1 MKIKW
6 YTNACVRISSEKG
19 TNILCDPWVNPGA
32 FLGSWYHWPPIPED
46 LEESLLAEP
55 CNGIYISHLHPDH
68 YDPKFISKFVKLRP
82 GIPIYIAQ
90 FAHGWLKRS
99 LESIAKDF
107 TQVIEVPTLIDVEI
121 EDDLSFKIFAA
132 DTCNPLICGSNIPCQ
147 SEPSLRGIDSI
158 AVFSADN
165 AKIVNANDAMGVS
178 LIPKIAAN
186 VGSADLIMG
195 HYGGAS
201 PFPQC
206 FPDVED
212 KISAR
217 NKVVETACKML
228 VSAATA
234 INAKSVMPFAGQ
246 YVLAGNLVDLNNF
259 RATIPLDQAVN
270 YLKTLSDKEIV
281 SVMPGGEINLLT
293 KTKTPDYS
301 EPNLEV
307 TNKYFSKISKVR
319 FPYQKDRT
327 KEWVNPSADLLFAA
341 EKVLTKSKSA
351 KILIKNSFIIGDS
364 NNKVTINLDPSH
376 SESSVEYLGIPK
388 FENVTEILIPTE
400 LLRNL
405 TLRKRNY
412 LGFTSM
418 HWNQADVGSHFIWK
432 RKGIFDLSSH
442 MLLNFF
448 GT

>member
-6 YTNACVRISSEKG
+6 YANACVRISSDKG

-32 FLGSWYHWPPIPED
+32 FLGSWYHWPPVPPDYEK
-46 LEESLLAEP
+46 SLLTEP

-68 YDPKFISKFVKLRP
+68 YDPKFISKFVKLNP

-99 LESIAKDF
+99 LESVAKGF
-107 TQVIEVPTLIDVEI
+107 THVVEIPTLTQFQVS
-121 EDDLSFKIFAA
+121 DDLSFKLFAA

-158 AVFSADN
+158 AVFYADN
-165 AKIVNANDAMGVS
+165 AKVVNANDAMGVS

-186 VGSADLIMG
+186 VGKADLIMG

-234 INAKSVMPFAGQ
+234 IDAKSVMPFAGQ
-246 YVLAGNLVDLNNF
+246 YMLAGKLAKLNNF
-259 RATIPLDQAVN
+259 RATIPLDQAVD
-270 YLKTLSDKEIV
+270 YLKTLTNKEII
-281 SVMPGGEINLLT
+281 SVMPGGEVNLTENT
-293 KTKTPDYS
+293 KSSDYA
-301 EPNLEV
+301 EPNLEI
-307 TNKYFSKISKVR
+307 TKTYLNKISKVK
-319 FPYQKDRT
+319 FSYEKIKST
-327 KEWVNPSADLLFAA
+327 EWIDPAADLLFAA
-341 EKVLTKSKSA
+341 EKVLVKSKSA
-351 KILIKNSFIIGDS
+351 KIQIKNSFIIGDS
-364 NNKVTINLDPSH
+364 KNRVTINLDPSH
-376 SESSVEYLGIPK
+376 TESSIEYLGQPK
-388 FENVTEILIPTE
+388 FENVTEILMPTE

-405 TLRKRNY
+405 TLRKNNY
-412 LGFTSM
+412 LGFTSV
-418 HWNQADVGSHFIWK
+418 HWNQADVGSHFVWK
-432 RKGIFDLSSH
+432 RRGIFDLSSH